1 MSRSWP
7 ETVDEGS
14 VPVPSGAVHTVEI
27 DGEAVLLD
35 QSAERLHHLNV
46 TATLVWACLDGRAT
60 VGQIASDLSAELGVP
75 FATVLAD
82 TVGVICQLGAEGLLH
97 CVAPTPAADHDVA

>member
-7 ETVDEGS
+7 ETVDEGY
-14 VPVPSGAVHTVEI
+14 VALPSGAVHTVEI

-35 QSAERLHHLNV
+35 QSAERLHHLNA
-46 TATLVWACLDGRAT
+46 TATLVWACLDGRSSLGRIAT
-60 VGQIASDLSAELGVP
+60 DLSAELGAP

-82 TVGVICQLGAEGLLH
+82 TVEVVLRLGDEGLLAG
-97 CVAPTPAADHDVA
+97 VAPTPEADSDLV